1 MDRKSTWR
9 FGTTGAGI
17 ALAALLAA
25 ACGGNG
31 VTTPSPSP
39 SPPDG
44 PFNQTINGSVSMF
57 GTTRH
62 PLTITR
68 SGQMTVRLSWSTS
81 TVDLDLFLA
90 PSTCVELYPTSACG
104 VLAASDSATGMTEE
118 IRRTVTAGDA
128 FSIFVDNL
136 SPTQPQTYTITVA
149 IP

>member
-1 MDRKSTWR
+1 M
-9 FGTTGAGI
+9 I
-17 ALAALLAA
+17 ALAALLAT
-25 ACGGNG
+25 ACGGNDI
-31 VTTPSPSP
+31 TAP
-39 SPPDG
+39 SPPSPPNG
-44 PFNQTINGSVSMF
+44 PVNQTINGSVTMF

-68 SGQMTVRLSWSTS
+68 SGEMTVRLSWSTS

-118 IRRTVTAGDA
+118 IRRPVTAGA
-128 FSIFVDNL
+128 TFSIFVDNL

>member
-1 MDRKSTWR
+1 MDRKSTCR
-9 FGTTGAGI
+9 FGATGAVI

-25 ACGGNG
+25 ACGGND
-31 VTTPSPSP
+31 VTAPSPSP
-39 SPPDG
+39 SDG

-62 PLTITR
+62 PLTVTR
-68 SGQMTVRLSWSTS
+68 SGPMTVRLSWATS

-118 IRRTVTAGDA
+118 IRRPVTAGET

-136 SPTQPQTYTITVA
+136 NPTQPQTYTITVA

>member
-1 MDRKSTWR
+1 
-9 FGTTGAGI
+9 
-17 ALAALLAA
+17 
-25 ACGGNG
+25 
-31 VTTPSPSP
+31 
-39 SPPDG
+39 
-44 PFNQTINGSVSMF
+44 MF

-68 SGQMTVRLSWSTS
+68 SGPMTVRLSWSTS

-104 VLAASDSATGMTEE
+104 VLAVSDSATGTTEE
-118 IRRTVTAGDA
+118 IRRTVTAGEA

-136 SPTQPQTYTITVA
+136 NPTQPQTYTITIA